1 VNVFVTLDV
10 LRFGGFDSENVFP
23 ESPLRKKKG
32 SFVSRGRTGEKQSN
46 YTTATTMYVGCNHRY
61 VRRVKRVAVL
71 FRRAKKNKKAI
82 FFRLFLIYF
91 IFEFSFMEQ

>member
-1 VNVFVTLDV
+1 MFSRSLHY
-10 LRFGGFDSENVFP
+10 E
-23 ESPLRKKKG
+23 KKKG